1 MNPLRGRETSPLVGK
16 QVGGNM
22 VGVGGCGWLPRPFFS
37 EEELFLGRAACIAHE
52 ERIQ

>member
-1 MNPLRGRETSPLVGK
+1 MNPLQGRETSPLVGK

-22 VGVGGCGWLPRPFFS
+22 AGGRCGWLPHPFFS
-37 EEELFLGRAACIAHE
+37 EEEPFLGGAGCIAHE